1 MCLNIWNTEINM
13 LEFSQLVRK
22 FPRLL
27 WKLKVHRHVR
37 NNPQLAFNLTHIHP
51 VHALLNSFFKIYF
64 NIILPSGLFL
74 SKFPTKPLHANLFS
88 AVRVT
93 CIVSPYLI

>member
-1 MCLNIWNTEINM
+1 M
-13 LEFSQLVRK
+13 LEFPQLVRK

-27 WKLKVHRHVR
+27 WKLKVHCHVC
-37 NNPQLAFNLTHIHP
+37 NNPQLALNLIHMHP

-74 SKFPTKPLHANLFS
+74 SKFPNKPLHANLFS
-88 AVRVT
+88 AVHVT
-93 CIVSPYLI
+93 CIVSPYLV